1 MAIHISYQLSPPWLL
16 FDYSFSVIFFYLLCR
31 VGLRDLFAVCSS
43 NWPKTTVFFVVF
55 VIYMYLPLVS
65 SFTYI
70 TNSRYMVIL
79 AIVAWKLG
87 LFKAPAKSLVLV

>member
-1 MAIHISYQLSPPWLL
+1 
-16 FDYSFSVIFFYLLCR
+16 
-31 VGLRDLFAVCSS
+31 
-43 NWPKTTVFFVVF
+43 
-55 VIYMYLPLVS
+55 MYLPLVS